1 MVVQLQSPGTGGHD
15 PLATGFLPAKENRAI
30 EERMGRIL
38 KIPSDKAT
46 LLTPRKVQDSLCL
59 ACVHTHTRL
68 ALSPSWLGLTQLAFG
83 GFLEP
88 APCTRRTL
96 SFENK
101 QTISYISFK
110 DLFYQLSCLWAG
122 SSLHWQPHPLIPV
135 HACLETQTRQSTAW
149 PRKSLQAHKLLRTN
163 HCAQRGTAPGLPPHR
178 TGNEWLHRGASADS
192 ESRKASLRRRS
203 FWQSATTA
211 SDPRDATGTPS
222 LPGSLWASTGVHSQT
237 RKEFE
242 ERTHPHRPSHVRD
255 TITPS
260 REETS
265 VLKRKRTWK
274 PLKSYPCIWLLS
286 PKPF

>member
-15 PLATGFLPAKENRAI
+15 PPAEENSSI

-38 KIPSDKAT
+38 KTPSDKVT
-46 LLTPRKVQDSLCL
+46 LLAPAKVQDSLCL
-59 ACVHTHTRL
+59 ACVHTHTRP
-68 ALSPSWLGLTQLAFG
+68 ALSPSWLGLAQRAFG

-101 QTISYISFK
+101 QMISYISFK

-122 SSLHWQPHPLIPV
+122 SSLHWQPRPLIPV
-135 HACLETQTRQSTAW
+135 HVCLETQTRESAAW
-149 PRKSLQAHKLLRTN
+149 PRKSLQAHKLLCTN
-163 HCAQRGTAPGLPPHR
+163 HCPQRETAPGLPPHC
-178 TGNEWLHRGASADS
+178 TGSEWLHRGASADS
-192 ESRKASLRRRS
+192 ESPLASLRRRRS
-203 FWQSATTA
+203 FWQNATTA

-222 LPGSLWASTGVHSQT
+222 LPGSLWAGTGVHSQT
-237 RKEFE
+237 RKEFK
-242 ERTHPHRPSHVRD
+242 ERTHPHHPSHVRD
-255 TITPS
+255 TITPF

-274 PLKSYPCIWLLS
+274 PLKSYPYIWLLS